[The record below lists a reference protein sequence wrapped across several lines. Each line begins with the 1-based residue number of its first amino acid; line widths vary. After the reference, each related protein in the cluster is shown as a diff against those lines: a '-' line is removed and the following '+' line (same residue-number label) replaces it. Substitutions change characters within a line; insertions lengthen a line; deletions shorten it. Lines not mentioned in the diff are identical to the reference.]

1 MGKYIKVT
9 NPKTQESVVVLA
21 SNASFLKSQGYVVS
35 EPSEEEIQV
44 SFPEEGTVKRAME
57 AELQS
62 ALSEIEK
69 VKTQLTELQSTNET
83 LKAENSSLVSEI
95 EKVKTQLTELQSTS
109 AKSNEKKQ

>member
-44 SFPEEGTVKRAME
+44 SFPEEV
-57 AELQS
+57 
-62 ALSEIEK
+62 
-69 VKTQLTELQSTNET
+69 QLTCDGSRTT
-83 LKAENSSLVSEI
+83 ICFYLKLKRLKLN
-95 EKVKTQLTELQSTS
+95 
-109 AKSNEKKQ
+109 